1 MCLGDFV
8 VNFVIWLH
16 HSSLPSIPPAAP
28 LLPTPAQP
36 SQPMLPIV
44 VFLGLLA
51 VVSWLI
57 EAEEE
62 EVAGG
67 ILKLIFLSPV
77 VSIFMAL
84 VVVLLGNK
92 INNCLQ
98 QQINAHDNK

>member
-1 MCLGDFV
+1 
-8 VNFVIWLH
+8 
-16 HSSLPSIPPAAP
+16 
-28 LLPTPAQP
+28 
-36 SQPMLPIV
+36 MLPIV
-44 VFLGLLA
+44 VFLGLLV

-62 EVAGG
+62 GVTGG
-67 ILKLIFLSPV
+67 ILELIFPNPV

-92 INNCLQ
+92 INNGLQ